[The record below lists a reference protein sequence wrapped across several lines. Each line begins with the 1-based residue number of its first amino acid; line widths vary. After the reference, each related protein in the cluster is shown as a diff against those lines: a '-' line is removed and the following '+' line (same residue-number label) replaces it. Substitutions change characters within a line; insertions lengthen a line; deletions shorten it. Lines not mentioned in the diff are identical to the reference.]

1 MAKSPAQKSK
11 SEAAGAGVGGGLTEL
26 RQRLMYVLMAMVV
39 YRIGGHIPI
48 PGIDPERLA
57 SLFEQNQGGIL
68 DLVNMFGGGALERMS
83 IFALGIMPY
92 ISASIITQLL
102 VATTPSL
109 QQLRKEGES
118 GRRKISQ
125 YTRWGTLILATV
137 QGFAMSSGLA
147 SQGLAYSGTIAFHFV
162 AVTTLV
168 TGSMFLMWL
177 GEQVTE
183 RGVGNG
189 ISIIIFTG
197 IVSGF
202 PGAIGQSF
210 EQARQGEI
218 AILGLLGIA
227 VLAVAVVAFVVYVE
241 RGQRRITINYAR
253 RQQGRRMYQAQS
265 SHLPLKVN
273 MAGVIP
279 AIFASSLL
287 LFPASIGQW
296 FGQSPGMEWLQDLSL
311 QIAPGQPLNIIL
323 FSAGSIFF
331 CFWYTAIMF
340 NPKEVADN
348 LKKSGAFIPGYRP
361 GEQTAKH
368 IDSILTRLTL
378 FGSLYMTAV
387 CLLPQLLVVQFNVT
401 FQLGGTALLI
411 VVVVVMDFWSQVQTH
426 LMSHQYE
433 SLMKKSNLQN
443 FGRQ

>member
-1 MAKSPAQKSK
+1 
-11 SEAAGAGVGGGLTEL
+11 
-26 RQRLMYVLMAMVV
+26 
-39 YRIGGHIPI
+39 
-48 PGIDPERLA
+48 
-57 SLFEQNQGGIL
+57 
-68 DLVNMFGGGALERMS
+68 
-83 IFALGIMPY
+83 
-92 ISASIITQLL
+92 
-102 VATTPSL
+102 
-109 QQLRKEGES
+109 
-118 GRRKISQ
+118 
-125 YTRWGTLILATV
+125 
-137 QGFAMSSGLA
+137 MSSGLVG
-147 SQGLAYSGTIAFHFV
+147 QGLSYTSSFMFHVV

-168 TGSMFLMWL
+168 TGAMFIMWL

-183 RGVGNG
+183 KGIGNG

-202 PGAIGQSF
+202 PGAIGQSV

-218 AILGLLGIA
+218 QEVALLAIAALAIA
-227 VLAVAVVAFVVYVE
+227 IVAGVVYVE

-253 RQQGRRMYQAQS
+253 RQQGRKMYQAQS

-287 LFPASIGQW
+287 LFPASLGQW
-296 FGQSPGMEWLQDLSL
+296 FGQSPGMEWLQELSL

-323 FSAGSIFF
+323 FSAGIIFF
-331 CFWYTAIMF
+331 CFWYTSIMF

-348 LKKSGAFIPGYRP
+348 LKKSGAFVPGYRP
-361 GEQTAKH
+361 GDQTARY
-368 IDSILTRLTL
+368 IDSIITRLTL
-378 FGSLYMTAV
+378 FGSLYMTIV
-387 CLLPQLLVVQFNVT
+387 CLLPQFLVIQFNIT

-411 VVVVVMDFWSQVQTH
+411 VVVVVMDFMAQVQTH

-443 FGRQ
+443 FGRR